1 MYWCPT
7 GPFAFLPIHAA
18 GRYEADTDYAS
29 QYFVSSYTPTVD
41 PLLVDDPT
49 ESIDPFSMLAV
60 IQSKAPGI
68 QKTDPGSLP
77 PLPCT
82 ETELR
87 NIRKHVPSK
96 SLVVLGDSDAVAS
109 VEIVESHMPKSS
121 IVHFACHGT
130 QSQTN
135 PLRKSGLHIGD
146 GVLTIASIVKQPL
159 PNGSLA
165 FLSACETAMGV
176 KKMPDEA
183 MSLGACLLYS
193 GFRRVVATMW
203 YIRLCLP
210 LIPGITSQISFLL

>member
-18 GRYEADTDYAS
+18 GQYEADTDYAS

-41 PLLVDDPT
+41 PLLVDDPP
-49 ESIDPFSMLAV
+49 ESTDPFSMLAV
-60 IQSKAPGI
+60 IQSTAPGV
-68 QKTDPGSLP
+68 QEMDHAQMP
-77 PLPCT
+77 PLPST
-82 ETELR
+82 ETELH
-87 NIRKHVPSK
+87 NIRKHVPPK
-96 SLVVLGDSDAVAS
+96 SLVVLGVFDAVAS

-135 PLRKSGLHIGD
+135 PLESGLRLD
-146 GVLTIASIVKQPL
+146 DRVLTIARIIKQPL

-203 YIRLCLP
+203 
-210 LIPGITSQISFLL
+210 

>member
-1 MYWCPT
+1 VYWCPT

-18 GRYEADTDYAS
+18 GRYETDVDYAS
-29 QYFVSSYTPTVD
+29 QYFVSSYTPTLD
-41 PLLVDDPT
+41 PLLVDDPP
-49 ESIDPFSMLAV
+49 ESTGPFSMLAV
-60 IQSKAPGI
+60 IQSTAPGV
-68 QKTDPGSLP
+68 QQTDHASLP
-77 PLPCT
+77 PLPST

-87 NIRKHVPSK
+87 NIRKHVPPK
-96 SLVVLGDSDAVAS
+96 SLVALGVSGAAAS

-135 PLRKSGLHIGD
+135 PLESGLRIDG
-146 GVLTIASIVKQPL
+146 GVLTIARIIKQPL

-176 KKMPDEA
+176 KKLPDEA

-203 YIRLCLP
+203 
-210 LIPGITSQISFLL
+210 

>member
-49 ESIDPFSMLAV
+49 ESTDPFSMLAV
-60 IQSKAPGI
+60 IQSGA
-68 QKTDPGSLP
+68 QQMDHASLT
-77 PLPCT
+77 PLPST
-82 ETELR
+82 ETELH
-87 NIRKHVPSK
+87 NIRKHVPPDY
-96 SLVVLGDSDAVAS
+96 LVAVGVSGAAAS
-109 VEIVESHMPKSS
+109 VEIIESHMPKSS

-135 PLRKSGLHIGD
+135 PLESGLLIDD
-146 GVLTIASIVKQPL
+146 GVLTIARIIKRPL

-165 FLSACETAMGV
+165 FVSACETAMGV
-176 KKMPDEA
+176 KKLPDEA
-183 MSLGACLLYS
+183 MSIGACLLYS
-193 GFRRVVATMW
+193 GFRRIVATMW
-203 YIRLCLP
+203 
-210 LIPGITSQISFLL
+210 